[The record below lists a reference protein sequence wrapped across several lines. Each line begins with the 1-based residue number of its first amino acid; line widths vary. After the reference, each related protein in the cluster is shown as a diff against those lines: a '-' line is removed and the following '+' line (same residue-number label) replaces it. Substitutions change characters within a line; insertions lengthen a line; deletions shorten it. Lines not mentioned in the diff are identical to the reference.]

1 MSALDERLD
10 LRRLE
15 PGEWVSAVNAE
26 YDSGLTGLLGCE
38 LAELAPGKAVGRL
51 ELRDELMVKTGAP
64 LHGGTVAAFADT
76 CTGWGCLATL
86 PDGVS
91 GFATGAMT
99 LTLVGTALAPGAL
112 TCEATLL
119 HGGRTTQV
127 WDAVV
132 AREADGRPVAHFRAT
147 QHLLGGRR

>member
-15 PGEWVSAVNAE
+15 PGDWVAAVNAE

-38 LAELAPGKAVGRL
+38 LVELAAGRATGRL
-51 ELRDELMVKTGAP
+51 ELRDELMVKAEAP

-76 CTGWGCLATL
+76 CAAWGCLATL

-91 GFATGAMT
+91 GFATGAMA
-99 LTLVGTALAPGAL
+99 LTLVGTAFAPGAL
-112 TCEATLL
+112 TCVAKML

-132 AREADGRPVAHFRAT
+132 ARESDGRPVAHFRAT
-147 QHLLGGRR
+147 QHLLAS

>member
-10 LRRLE
+10 LRRLPPE
-15 PGEWVSAVNAE
+15 DWVAAVGAE
-26 YDSGLTGLLGCE
+26 YAGGLTGLLGCE
-38 LAELAPGKAVGRL
+38 LLALAPGRAAGRL
-51 ELRDELMVKTGAP
+51 ELRDELMVKPGAP

-76 CTGWGCLATL
+76 CAGWGCLATL
-86 PDGVS
+86 PDGVT
-91 GFATGAMT
+91 GFATGAMA

-112 TCEATLL
+112 TCEATRL

-147 QHLLGGRR
+147 QHLLRP